1 MMAVLSLEVV
11 MRQRPIAAGETSR
24 QPRMTVLPKMMS
36 GSPENMHPLVALET
50 VTGLRLLVRVSS
62 VRLAIS
68 NHLTSAGDVLSNG
81 GVAECCKRRGEVLYV
96 RTSPLLTS
104 EEYQRYSP

>member
-11 MRQRPIAAGETSR
+11 MRQRRMGAGETSR

-36 GSPENMHPLVALET
+36 GSPESMHPLVVLET
-50 VTGLRLLVRVSS
+50 VTGLRLLVRINS

-68 NHLTSAGDVLSNG
+68 NHLPSIGTPAKWRCSRMLQEA
-81 GVAECCKRRGEVLYV
+81 RGSSLYK
-96 RTSPLLTS
+96 SFPAFDI
-104 EEYQRYSP
+104 